1 MASDHESETTG
12 VDVMQD
18 LGLFIDLCF
27 FFFFWLFGV
36 NTFVLELS
44 TRCLGRSYSARYI

>member
-27 FFFFWLFGV
+27 FFFLAFRGKYICFGIIYTLFG
-36 NTFVLELS
+36 
-44 TRCLGRSYSARYI
+44 